1 MKRRPILNRIT
12 QHVIDQW
19 PLYLTLLF
27 LLALLAFVLLYKLG
41 SLVPGLSAAEKTT
54 VDTLL
59 NPNASFQSDVLLQ
72 PVHYILYGLLYVT
85 QLLSDSMNVVQARLA
100 SALLGGMSVLSMLYI
115 LHRWHTFRIALLT
128 TVLYATSAGFL
139 HAARHVD
146 ASSSFLLLPTGLAL
160 FLYAGATK
168 NTWNR
173 LLAIAAAIV
182 ILLSVP
188 GGIWLLSLLL
198 FWKRKDIIKELN
210 HFSKLQQAA
219 TLVFSVAAASLLTA
233 SLFLRDS
240 QDIFLTFGIGTPFV
254 SIGQFLQNSG
264 ELLTHIFWRGPS
276 DPTIWFG
283 IAPILDIFM
292 LVMLLLGTY
301 VYILQRRED
310 KSRMLLVILAVLVIL
325 SGLGAGIDAIYIA
338 PFLYIIA
345 AAGIALLL
353 QQWFTVFPKN
363 PFARSVGVLL
373 ISICISASVAYNLH
387 RYFIAWPHT
396 PEVIREFQQ
405 PLGDSDTI
413 VPEV

>member
-1 MKRRPILNRIT
+1 MKKRPIPKRIT
-12 QHVIDQW
+12 QHIIDQW

-27 LLALLAFVLLYKLG
+27 LFALLSFVLLYKLG

-59 NPNASFQSDVLLQ
+59 SPNASFQNDVLFQ
-72 PVHYILYGLLYVT
+72 PVHYVLYGLLYAT
-85 QLLSDSMNVVQARLA
+85 QLLSDSMSAVQVRLA
-100 SALLGGMSVLSMLYI
+100 SVVLGGMSVLSTLYI

-128 TVLYATSAGFL
+128 TVLYATSASFL

-146 ASSSFLLLPTGLAL
+146 ISSSFLLLPTGLAL
-160 FLYAGATK
+160 FLYTGATK
-168 NTWNR
+168 RTWNR
-173 LLAIAAAIV
+173 LIATAIAIV
-182 ILLSVP
+182 ILLSAP

-210 HFSKLQQAA
+210 RFSKVQQVA
-219 TLVFSVAAASLLTA
+219 TLLFSVVVASLLTA
-233 SLFLRDS
+233 SLFLRNS
-240 QDIFLTFGIGTPFV
+240 QDVFLAFGIGTPFV
-254 SIGQFLQNSG
+254 SVGHFLQNGG
-264 ELLTHIFWRGPS
+264 ELLTHIFWSGPN
-276 DPTIWFG
+276 DPAIWFG

-292 LVMLLLGTY
+292 LVMLMLGTY

-310 KSRMLLVILAVLVIL
+310 KSKMLAVIMAVLFIL

-363 PFARSVGVLL
+363 PFARSVGVVL